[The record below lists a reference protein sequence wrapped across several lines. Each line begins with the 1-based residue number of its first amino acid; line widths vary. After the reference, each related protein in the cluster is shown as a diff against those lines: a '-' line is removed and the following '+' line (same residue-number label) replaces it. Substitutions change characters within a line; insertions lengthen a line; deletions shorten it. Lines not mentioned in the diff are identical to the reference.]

1 MSATT
6 IRRAVQLLPPCATT
20 CIGSL
25 PHTQV
30 ELGLQAA
37 LAMDIPFLPQLPQ
50 RHPSEYMIPAAL
62 EGLPGLS
69 YDEDGMCTVD
79 LAAWEAGRQAFEA
92 KLEEALGSGQLE
104 AFEPTPEGCRA
115 WLPFLWEVEH
125 RKLALA
131 KAHLAG
137 PFTVSSVART
147 NEGVSTL
154 EVPGLDQAIYRLVMA
169 RSLAMVKALRRAN
182 TTPVFFL
189 DEPGLY
195 AFQRTQP
202 RHLLAMQELRLLVLA
217 LRNEGALVGI
227 HCCGNTDWAALLDI
241 QPDLLSL
248 DVRLSLD
255 AVLEEKEALTRF
267 LDAGATLSLGIIPT
281 DLKSTYDV
289 AELAESVEAS
299 FKAALPPGRS
309 FTQVLSHVL
318 LTPACGLAMRSVTD
332 TERILSE
339 LRDAQRILHETLDT
353 ERGPEFYVI

>member
-1 MSATT
+1 
-6 IRRAVQLLPPCATT
+6 
-20 CIGSL
+20 
-25 PHTQV
+25 
-30 ELGLQAA
+30 
-37 LAMDIPFLPQLPQ
+37 
-50 RHPSEYMIPAAL
+50 
-62 EGLPGLS
+62 
-69 YDEDGMCTVD
+69 
-79 LAAWEAGRQAFEA
+79 
-92 KLEEALGSGQLE
+92 
-104 AFEPTPEGCRA
+104 
-115 WLPFLWEVEH
+115 VEH

-147 NEGVSTL
+147 SEGVSTL

-182 TTPVFFL
+182 TTPVFFV

-267 LDAGATLSLGIIPT
+267 LDSGATLSLGIIPT

-289 AELAESVEAS
+289 SELAESVEAS
-299 FKAALPPGRS
+299 LKAALPSGRS

-318 LTPACGLAMRSVTD
+318 LTPACGLAMRSVAD